1 MLVTPIS
8 ITRYISTVANRG
20 TTYKATLLDRVE
32 NPDGTLYLD
41 NQPEAV
47 DVISAPDTFW
57 NEILDGMKGVVSPE
71 DGGTASS
78 VFSKTFEEKGYL
90 DRISGKTGT
99 AQTSATNNIDI
110 ENTCWFAAITPREDP
125 EIAIVVF
132 IPNGLSGSSGAVA
145 IEEIVTYWY
154 ERQGQGATTP
164 DA

>member
-8 ITRYISTVANRG
+8 ITRYIAAVAARG
-20 TTYKATLLDRVE
+20 SVHKATLIDRVE
-32 NPDGTLYLD
+32 RADGTLYFEND
-41 NQPEAV
+41 PQEVDSINAPEA
-47 DVISAPDTFW
+47 FW
-57 NEILDGMKGVVSPE
+57 DAILEGMKGVVSPE

-78 VFSKTFEEKGYL
+78 VFSDAFKEKGYL
-90 DRISGKTGT
+90 ERISGKTGT
-99 AQTSATNNIDI
+99 AQTSATNNIDV

-154 ERQGQGATTP
+154 EREA
-164 DA
+164 